1 MEDAQGKLRANTYEE
16 NLFCMGC
23 HGSIGSTIDHTF
35 SFGRKVDGAKGW
47 TYINLEGMPDAPN
60 RSGDGVEPMGEIAT
74 YLQRVG
80 GGSEFRNNDE
90 MRARWFKKDGSLDLE
105 KVRSAPDVYHLIV
118 PSAERALTLNKAY
131 RVIVGEQDF
140 IFGRDASVLAPKN
153 VNQRIDNNNAL
164 TLPAEKFFRW
174 DIRLAWPE

>member
-1 MEDAQGKLRANTYEE
+1 
-16 NLFCMGC
+16 
-23 HGSIGSTIDHTF
+23 
-35 SFGRKVDGAKGW
+35 
-47 TYINLEGMPDAPN
+47 
-60 RSGDGVEPMGEIAT
+60 MGEIAT